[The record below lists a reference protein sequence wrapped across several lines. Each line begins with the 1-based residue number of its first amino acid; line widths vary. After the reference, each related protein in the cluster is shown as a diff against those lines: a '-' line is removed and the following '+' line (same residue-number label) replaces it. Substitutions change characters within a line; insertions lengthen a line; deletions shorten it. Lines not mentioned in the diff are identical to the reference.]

1 MAFLNAFSA
10 IGRFMVL
17 AAGVAGGVG
26 MATGGEARTAL
37 LIVALSIGIIGVVF
51 TFVGSRLGRLAG
63 FDKRLRS
70 TGVAGTA
77 TVTSIR
83 SLGVRVNGDPVLELG
98 LDVDVISHA
107 GFSTTIRQ
115 RVPLFW
121 GHLTPGARVGVVV
134 DPADRQRLAID
145 WDATV
150 EGPPATTPMAVTV
163 DAPLP
168 DPSPFR
174 DAEHLLR
181 VGRSARAVI
190 ISMTDAGDMSELGL
204 VEVGS
209 ERDDDR
215 LFVVDMEVQQAGLD
229 PYEVRVAHRVPEHLL
244 GRVGP
249 RTRVR
254 VAVDRDDDHA
264 VAIDWSSVG
273 R

>member
-17 AAGVAGGVG
+17 GAFVSGAIG
-26 MATGGEARTAL
+26 MATGGETRAAL
-37 LIVALSIGIIGVVF
+37 LIVALSIGVTGLVF
-51 TFVGSRLGRLAG
+51 TFIGSRLGTVAG
-63 FDKRLRS
+63 LDKSLRAS
-70 TGVAGTA
+70 GVAGTA
-77 TVTSIR
+77 AVTSIR
-83 SLGVRVNGDPVLELG
+83 DLGVRVNGAPVLELG
-98 LDVDVISHA
+98 LDVDVVSHA
-107 GFSTTIRQ
+107 AYSTTIRQ

-121 GHLTPGARVGVVV
+121 GQLLAGSRVGVVV
-134 DPADRQRLAID
+134 DPSDPQHLAID

-150 EGPPATTPMAVTV
+150 EGPPATTPTAGIVQALV
-163 DAPLP
+163 DQPP
-168 DPSPFR
+168 PVR

-181 VGRSARAVI
+181 VGRTARAII

-204 VEVGS
+204 VEVGA
-209 ERDDDR
+209 EGDDDR

-229 PYEVRVAHRVPEHLL
+229 PYEVRVAHGVPEHLV

-249 RTRVR
+249 RTKVR
-254 VAVDRDDDHA
+254 VAVDRDNDQA